1 MDNQILQPIAHKT
14 PKYREIAY
22 RAIKEAILSGQL
34 GPNQPLVEEQLAS
47 MLQISRTPVRE
58 ALAILE
64 HEGLIGPQGSRGL
77 VVRTL
82 TKQEFVEIFTANEI
96 VEPDLARRAAHL
108 VTEEQLH
115 ILAYIVSREKYF
127 AAAGDFI
134 QFLRSGREFHRGLG
148 NAAEN
153 TPLTDFIVRNEERV
167 DLYLI
172 STGKTSDIATM
183 QASNR
188 QHEAILEALILR
200 DPHEA
205 AHRVIFHAQSVR
217 QRFSDLFTDN
227 TEVYQDEIDLIG

>member
-1 MDNQILQPIAHKT
+1 MDNQILQPIAHKA

-22 RAIKEAILSGQL
+22 KAIKEAILSSQL

-82 TKQEFVEIFTANEI
+82 TKKEFIEIFAANEI

-108 VTEEQLH
+108 VTEEQLQV
-115 ILAYIVSREKYF
+115 LGEIVHRGRYY
-127 AAAGDFI
+127 AAEGNFT
-134 QFLRSGREFHRGLG
+134 QFLRSGREFHRQLG
-148 NAAEN
+148 IAAEN
-153 TPLTDFIVRNEERV
+153 NPLTDFIVRNEERV

-183 QASNR
+183 EASSR
-188 QHEAILEALILR
+188 QHEAILDALILR
-200 DPHEA
+200 DPDEA
-205 AHRVIFHAQSVR
+205 AHRVIFHSQSVR
-217 QRFSDLFTDN
+217 QRFSDLFTDD
-227 TEVYQDEIDLIG
+227 TDAYQDELALVS

>member
-22 RAIKEAILSGQL
+22 QAIKEAILSSQL
-34 GPNQPLVEEQLAS
+34 GPNQPLVEEQLAA
-47 MLQISRTPVRE
+47 MLHISRTPVRE

-82 TKQEFVEIFTANEI
+82 TKKEFVEIFAANEI

-108 VTEEQLH
+108 VTEEQ
-115 ILAYIVSREKYF
+115 IQVMTETVSRGRYY
-127 AAAGDFI
+127 AAEGNFT
-134 QFLRSGREFHRGLG
+134 QFLRCGREFHRLLG
-148 NAAEN
+148 IAAEN
-153 TPLTDFIVRNEERV
+153 NPLTDFIVRNEERV

-172 STGKTSDIATM
+172 SSGKTSDIATM

-188 QHEAILEALILR
+188 QHETILEALTLR
-200 DPHEA
+200 DPDEA

-217 QRFSDLFTDN
+217 QRFAELFTEE
-227 TEVYQDEIDLIG
+227 TEITVDELGLVG

>member
-22 RAIKEAILSGQL
+22 KAIKEAILSGQL

-82 TKQEFVEIFTANEI
+82 TKKEFVEIFTANEI

-108 VTEEQLH
+108 VTEEQLQV
-115 ILAYIVSREKYF
+115 LAEIVSRERYF
-127 AAAGDFI
+127 AAEGDFI
-134 QFLRSGREFHRGLG
+134 QFLRSGREFHRLLG

-200 DPHEA
+200 DPDEA

-227 TEVYQDEIDLIG
+227 AEVFQDELDLIG

>member
-1 MDNQILQPIAHKT
+1 MDNLILQPIAHKT

-22 RAIKEAILSGQL
+22 KAIKEAILSGQL

-58 ALAILE
+58 AMAILE
-64 HEGLIGPQGSRGL
+64 HEGLIGPQGGRGL

-82 TKQEFVEIFTANEI
+82 TRKEFVEIFSANEI

-108 VTEEQLH
+108 VTEEQLQV
-115 ILAYIVSREKYF
+115 LGETVSREKYY
-127 AAAGDFI
+127 AAEGNFT
-134 QFLRSGREFHRGLG
+134 QFLHSGREFHRLLG
-148 NAAEN
+148 IAAEN
-153 TPLTDFIVRNEERV
+153 NPLTDFIVRNEERV

-200 DPHEA
+200 DPDEA
-205 AHRVIFHAQSVR
+205 AHRIIFHAQSVR
-217 QRFSDLFTDN
+217 QRFSDLFSDN
-227 TEVYQDEIDLIG
+227 AEIFQDELGLVE

>member
-1 MDNQILQPIAHKT
+1 MDHQILQPIAHKT

-22 RAIKEAILSGQL
+22 KAIKEAILAGQL

-64 HEGLIGPQGSRGL
+64 HEGLIGPQSSRGL

-82 TKQEFVEIFTANEI
+82 TKKEFIEIFTANEI

-108 VTEEQLH
+108 VTEEQLQVLGE
-115 ILAYIVSREKYF
+115 IINRGRYY
-127 AAAGDFI
+127 AAEGDFL
-134 QFLRSGREFHRGLG
+134 QFLRAGREFHRLLG
-148 NAAEN
+148 IAAEN
-153 TPLTDFIVRNEERV
+153 NPLTDFIVHNEERV

-172 STGKTSDIATM
+172 STGKTPDIATM

-200 DPHEA
+200 DPDEA

-227 TEVYQDEIDLIG
+227 ADVYQDELGLIA